1 MARRLTLFAVNAEFQ
16 QAEAEQ
22 QRSQLRAV
30 LREVADRI
38 DRHRGSNIGEQN
50 TKLALINPVLRT
62 LGWDVEDLEDV
73 RSEFRRAP
81 SDKPVDYA
89 LMLARTPRLFVEAK
103 ALDENLEDRRWAN
116 QIVSYATVAG
126 VEWVVLTNGD
136 EYRIYNAHAL
146 APVEEKLFRIVQI
159 SEDLD
164 AAAEALALLAKEQ
177 VRENSL
183 TGLWQAY
190 SIDRRVKA
198 AVDALFLPE
207 PSPWLVRRLAKDLE
221 GLTNGDVRDALVRAR
236 VMIDVPAQE
245 LPRSSRRVVP
255 ERQESE
261 IGHQPVLQPA
271 ARTRRV
277 PTSVAV
283 QNVSVKQLI
292 EEGLIETPLELTA
305 PYKGHELSARIEAG
319 GRVWCLGETYD
330 SVSLAAAMARRSVI
344 GAPPGRKYPQ
354 TNGWTFWR
362 FKDADGRLRE
372 LTVLRERLVARD
384 S

>member
-1 MARRLTLFAVNAEFQ
+1 MPGDLRCLAVNTDLGQDVAG
-16 QAEAEQ
+16 
-22 QRSQLRAV
+22 QRRTQLRAV
-30 LREVADRI
+30 LRDVADRI

-50 TKLALINPVLRT
+50 TKLALVNPVLRT

-103 ALDENLEDRRWAN
+103 ALDEGLEDRRWAN

-126 VEWVVLTNGD
+126 VEWVVLTNGN

-164 AAAEALALLAKEQ
+164 AAAEALALLSKEQ

-190 SIDRRVKA
+190 SVDRRVKA
-198 AVDALFLPE
+198 AVDALFAPE
-207 PSPWLVRRLAKDLE
+207 PSPWLVRRLAKGLD
-221 GLTNGDVRDALVRAR
+221 GLTNGDVRAALARAL
-236 VMIDVPAQE
+236 ITFDVPAQE

-255 ERQESE
+255 ERQEAE
-261 IGHQPVLQPA
+261 TPQIRQPTTPRR
-271 ARTRRV
+271 RT
-277 PTSVAV
+277 PTSEAVAA
-283 QNVSVKQLI
+283 VSVKQLI
-292 EEGLIETPLELTA
+292 EEGLVETPLELTRR
-305 PYKGHELSARIEAG
+305 YKGRELSARIETG

-344 GAPPGRKYPQ
+344 GSPPGRKHPP

-362 FKDADGRLRE
+362 FKDTDGQFRE
-372 LTVLRERLVARD
+372 LTVLRQRFVARAN
-384 S
+384 